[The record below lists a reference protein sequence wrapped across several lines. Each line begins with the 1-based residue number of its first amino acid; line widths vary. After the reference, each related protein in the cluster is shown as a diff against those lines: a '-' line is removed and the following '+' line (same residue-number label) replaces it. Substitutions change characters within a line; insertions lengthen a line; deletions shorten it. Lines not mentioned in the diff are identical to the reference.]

1 MDQQFSHCAGRLT
14 GTRSEHPAITCTPS
28 PISGWIGTISDEH
41 GTRISLWA
49 PTEQDCRYRLEAL
62 YFGVV

>member
-28 PISGWIGTISDEH
+28 PVMGWIGTASDRH
-41 GTRISLWA
+41 GNRITLWGQ
-49 PTEQDCRYRLEAL
+49 TEEDCRKRLEAVWH
-62 YFGVV
+62 GIV